1 MGKSSKKKLTEEEVA
16 VSLILF
22 DAEPELKL
30 SALLFCILDKEK
42 TLNANF
48 L

>member
-22 DAEPELKL
+22 DAEPDSKL
-30 SALLFCILDKEK
+30 SAPHFCILDREK